1 MGHQRRPLRG
11 RTVLVTGA
19 ARGLGAAMARE
30 CDRYGASVA
39 LLGLEA
45 PLLAEVA
52 GTLRHPPHTGRR
64 TSRTTRP

>member
-1 MGHQRRPLRG
+1 
-11 RTVLVTGA
+11 
-19 ARGLGAAMARE
+19 MARE